1 MAVAWIAAGLILQD
15 SYRRLLG
22 RRSTEPEQ
30 PMREVTMSGNVMS
43 DPAAE
48 PVLRVDTREELV
60 YLLGQAC
67 ELEHGLMCEY
77 LYAQF
82 SLKRGTDE
90 GLTEAQL
97 ARVQAWEK
105 ALISVIKQEML
116 HLALATNI
124 LTAVGA
130 APHFERP
137 NFPILSRWYPPGV
150 QIALVPFG
158 ERALRHFI
166 YLERPEAMPLDDA
179 PGFAAARHAHPL
191 TADDGLLAAGD
202 AGLVA
207 VPEEWRTVGHL
218 YRGIETGL
226 ANLCARSGED
236 AVFIGPARAQ
246 AVTDIFE
253 WTELIAVT
261 DLASAGAAIET
272 IVEQGEGARGDWVKS
287 HFGTFVGILE
297 DLLAEQAADPA
308 FNPARPVEPAFVRLP
323 PDVQAGTVIE
333 DPVTAQVADLANGL
347 YEVTLQVL
355 SRYYIHHGEKAA
367 EFDILA
373 RTAKHLMNWVMREL
387 GPVLTALPV
396 GPSHPGRTVG
406 PAFDIARP
414 AIFLLPHQDAA
425 WKIIKERL
433 DALQEACASLGQQA
447 GLGALTP
454 LAGKLQSMSQ
464 DIGGHGLNTGG

>member
-1 MAVAWIAAGLILQD
+1 MSSEAM
-15 SYRRLLG
+15 SRL
-22 RRSTEPEQ
+22 P
-30 PMREVTMSGNVMS
+30 
-43 DPAAE
+43 AE
-48 PVLRVDTREELV
+48 PVLKVDSREELV

-82 SLKRGTDE
+82 SLKRALDE
-90 GLTEAQL
+90 GLTEGHL
-97 ARVQAWEK
+97 ARVQAWEA

-124 LTAVGA
+124 LTAIGA

-137 NFPILSRWYPPGV
+137 NFPILSRWYPEDV

-166 YLERPEAMPLDDA
+166 YLERPEGMALDDA
-179 PGFAAARHAHPL
+179 AGFAAVRHAQPL
-191 TADDGLLAAGD
+191 TAVD

-207 VPEEWRTVGHL
+207 APEEWRTVGHL
-218 YRGIETGL
+218 YRGIEAGL
-226 ANLCARSGED
+226 ANLCAQYGED

-246 AVTDIFE
+246 AVTEIFE
-253 WTELIAVT
+253 WPELIAVT
-261 DLASAGAAIET
+261 DLASAGRAIET
-272 IVEQGEGARGDWVKS
+272 IVEQGEGARGDWIRS

-297 DLLAEQAADPA
+297 DLLAVQAADPA
-308 FNPARPVEPAFVRLP
+308 FSPARPVEPAFVRLP
-323 PDVQAGTVIE
+323 PDVAAGTVIE
-333 DPVTAQVADLANGL
+333 DPTTAQVADLANGL

-355 SRYYIHHGEKAA
+355 SRYYIHHGETAA
-367 EFDILA
+367 ESDTLA
-373 RTAKHLMNWVMREL
+373 RTAKHLMNWVLREL

-396 GPSHPGRTVG
+396 GPSHPGRTAG

-414 AIFLLPHQDAA
+414 ATFVLPHQDAA

-433 DALQEACASLGQQA
+433 DALEQTCAALGRRA
-447 GLGALTP
+447 GLSALAP
-454 LAGKLQSMSQ
+454 LADKLHSMSQ
-464 DIGGHGLNTGG
+464 DIAAHIPNTTADRSTTGNPAGRDS